1 MDSAREMASVSW
13 TRAISMVWAEHIP
26 DRSGFSKEGKEKV
39 WGQQRQTSLEYC
51 CAGGREM
58 GQ

>member
-13 TRAISMVWAEHIP
+13 TRAISMAWGEHIP
-26 DRSGFSKEGKEKV
+26 DRSGFNKEQEEKD
-39 WGQQRQTSLEYC
+39 WGQQRQTSPEYC
-51 CAGGREM
+51 CAGGREK